1 MSYIHVHAVW
11 SGGRLGKRAPPR
23 ATGHAARTTVRF
35 FFSEPRTYVRRGEGG
50 EIMYLECEASTAL
63 DATSSGVCRSVVAWL
78 ATDGLC
84 RRHTIQGSIF
94 CRYIT
99 FSWSVLQGVFPHA
112 PTCSINRGK
121 ERGRGHRYRSE
132 DFSFTPLSCSVLSI
146 LSSYRRHVRIWMLAL
161 DKMFDKGDVF

>member
-1 MSYIHVHAVW
+1 MLYGA
-11 SGGRLGKRAPPR
+11 SGSRLEKRAPPR
-23 ATGHAARTTVRF
+23 AMQRGRQYAF
-35 FFSEPRTYVRRGEGG
+35 FFRAADLREERRRRGNCV
-50 EIMYLECEASTAL
+50 ECEASTSTAL
-63 DATSSGVCRSVVAWL
+63 AATSSGVCRSVVAWL

-146 LSSYRRHVRIWMLAL
+146 LSSYRRHVRI
-161 DKMFDKGDVF
+161 